1 MNEFKQV
8 IVNVQSSTVQVKS
21 NRGNIYPVVISDQ
34 VRLSGKPIK
43 KNDIGII
50 HRVNGR
56 YYLYDVIPKVDET
69 DSYLAN
75 VDLGDLGYEY

>member
-8 IVNVQSSTVQVKS
+8 IVNVQQSTAMVKS
-21 NRGNIYPVVISDQ
+21 TSGNVYPVVISDRL
-34 VRLSGKPIK
+34 RLSGKKI
-43 KNDIGII
+43 NEGDTGVV

-69 DSYLAN
+69 ESYLAE
-75 VDLGDLGYEY
+75 VPIEDLIGDY